1 MQLYIVSGFAQFNFQ
16 LDRTAREKRPQLFR
30 SSSFEKHTRSADF
43 TRHFRPH
50 AHSQPYQPPAASFA
64 TMAPKAATK
73 AAPQHVPYAEMIK
86 SAIVSLKDRTGSS
99 LPALQKKIGE
109 LQQQLRSLRNGFF
122 PCCLVTVRLTLV
134 MLTSTTAAL
143 SQLA

>member
-1 MQLYIVSGFAQFNFQ
+1 MIYSRQGLPNFAFR

-43 TRHFRPH
+43 TRHCRPH
-50 AHSQPYQPPAASFA
+50 AHSQPYQPPAVSFA
-64 TMAPKAATK
+64 IMAPKADTK
-73 AAPQHVPYAEMIK
+73 AAPQHAPYADMIK

-109 LQQQLRSLRNGFF
+109 LQ
-122 PCCLVTVRLTLV
+122 
-134 MLTSTTAAL
+134 
-143 SQLA
+143 